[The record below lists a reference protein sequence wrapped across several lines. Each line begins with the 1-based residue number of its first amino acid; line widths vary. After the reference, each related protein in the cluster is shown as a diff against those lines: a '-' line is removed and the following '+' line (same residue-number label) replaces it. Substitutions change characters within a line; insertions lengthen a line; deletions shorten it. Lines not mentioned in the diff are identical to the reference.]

1 MINPNT
7 QSDWRKDV
15 KVMFNS
21 DELHARISALASAI
35 TAEYPANTELCVI
48 GILKAQSLSSQT

>member
-7 QSDWRKDV
+7 PNDWRKDV

-21 DELHARISALASAI
+21 DEATRTHFRPRIRDHR
-35 TAEYPANTELCVI
+35 
-48 GILKAQSLSSQT
+48 

>member
-21 DELHARISALASAI
+21 DELHAHFGPRIRYNS
-35 TAEYPANTELCVI
+35 
-48 GILKAQSLSSQT
+48 